1 MTFPSKYINNK
12 PVKFLVFYIP
22 IILISYFGITQYFN
36 TITEHEAHIALNSEL
51 DELSIK
57 KVILSDF
64 YTTLVE
70 DINLLTWEYSHMDY
84 MGTPN
89 LLQTQVDFFKHF
101 SSIQKSYDQVRYLD
115 TLGNEKIRVDFE
127 ENSQGQFIEQQ
138 YLQNKNRRYYFQK
151 AIKLLPGEIY
161 FSDIDLNIENNHIEV
176 PYKPV
181 IRVAK
186 KSYDKN
192 GKCKGVIITNH
203 FINNLTDKLST
214 YDENIHSSFELVN
227 QEGYWLMSSDS
238 ASTFGHLKPGA
249 DTLNLRRM
257 RMPLWEKIQNNKKGI
272 CRSKH
277 YSYVFLKFT
286 PQDDIDSKFSN
297 NLVFNKKEEFV
308 LISKIKNQD
317 LSKNALYNSRV
328 KWLSFLVLSILFALI
343 IIGIQFTIDQLAQK
357 NSTLKKSESALSIL
371 KDKLENTLELKLNE
385 LAINERKFYT
395 LVNHAGIGV
404 ALIGLD
410 GKPEF
415 ANHTLCNILG
425 YSLPEL
431 SQKTFQE
438 LSYPQDIEKDDHLY
452 NKLIRKE
459 IDNYCIEK
467 RYIRKDGNI
476 IWGDLSVSSMLSD
489 ENEIINII
497 ATVSDITEKKHHEE
511 RLFDNKQILN
521 QVFEAVVSTDKDGI
535 LNFWNKGAEELFGY
549 KSEEALGQHASFL
562 YKEKETNRVQY
573 NSRIAKLFKERAKL
587 QEEETL
593 SKKNGLSF
601 IAQLSLSIRYDS
613 YGKIIGSII
622 SIIDISIQKEYEQKI
637 LQINKKLE
645 ERVQVRTKELEE
657 SYLKIKEREYRLNA
671 AFSEGDYGW
680 WDYHLNSDLIISH
693 PSRYLT
699 LGYTESEVEN
709 TSHWWDQLIHP
720 DDAKIKKSLLQAI
733 TAGEKD
739 SLKIEIRLKHKN
751 GHYVWFYDQGHVIH
765 KDHLG
770 NPVRMIGTTQ
780 NIEQRKTMEIE
791 RLKLTKAVEQS
802 QVVVEITDTNGTIE
816 YVNPAFETLTGYT
829 QKEVIGK
836 NPQILNAHVLP
847 KETYKNLWQTI
858 LKGDTWEGELCNKTK
873 SGDIFWEMAII
884 SPIRNEKGDIINF
897 IAVKEDITEK
907 RKAIKEL
914 KKAKTDAIE
923 ANKAKSE
930 FLANMSH
937 EIRTPMNAVI
947 GFTDLL
953 YRQIKNP
960 TQLGYLNSIKVSG
973 KNLLKIINDILD
985 LAKIEAGKI
994 EVETAP
1000 INISELIGELE
1011 STFRILSE
1019 RKGLQFSI
1027 QIDEN
1032 VCSTIFSDDLRINQ
1046 ILYNLISNAIKFTE
1060 KGYVTVKVQSEKKKT
1075 EDQSMEEPS
1084 NIQFIVEDSGIGIN
1098 KDMQN
1103 KIFESFTQ
1111 QDAQDTRKYGGTG
1124 LGLTISKKLAH
1135 ILGGDISVISKQNQ
1149 GSTFIFSLNQLKCL
1163 DVEID
1168 TKIETP
1174 ENQNIIFE
1182 SNQILVID
1190 DISTNR
1196 DFLKSALQELGLDVI
1211 LAHNGEDAFKMIE
1224 KKPIDLVLC
1233 DLKMPVMDGYNFIRK
1248 LRNTKYKHIPCI
1260 VVTASVL
1267 NDELEKVKQY
1277 DFNGILIKPIQI
1289 EKLILE
1295 LKKHLTYSADPTVTI
1310 IENESSHSISKQELD
1325 IIKHELNATIMP
1337 IYHSIKEQQ
1346 SFEKLYQF
1354 ADAIHCT
1361 GKDYNINSLTKYAEE
1376 FRQSVEDFNIEKI
1389 LKMIKLFGR
1398 RISN

>member
-1 MTFPSKYINNK
+1 MTPYPKYIHNK
-12 PVKFLVFYIP
+12 FVKFLVFYIP
-22 IILISYFGITQYFN
+22 VILISYFGITQYFN
-36 TITEHEAHIALNSEL
+36 TITENEANIVLNSEL

-64 YTTLVE
+64 FTTLVE
-70 DINLLTWEYSHMDY
+70 DINLLTWEYSNIAY
-84 MGTPN
+84 VGTPN

-115 TLGNEKIRVDFE
+115 TLGNEIIRVDFE
-127 ENSQGQFIEQQ
+127 ENSQGKFIEQQ
-138 YLQNKNRRYYFQK
+138 YLQNKSKRYYFQK
-151 AIKLLPGEIY
+151 ALKLLPDEIY
-161 FSDIDLNIENNHIEV
+161 FSDIDLNIENNRIEI

-192 GKCKGVIITNH
+192 GQCKGLIITNH
-203 FINNLTDKLST
+203 FINNLADKLTT

-227 QEGYWLMSSDS
+227 QQGYWLMSSDS
-238 ASTFGHLKPGA
+238 AVTYGHLKPGG
-249 DTLNLRRM
+249 DSLNLRRM
-257 RMPLWEKIQNNKKGI
+257 RMPLWEKIQTHKKGI
-272 CRSKH
+272 CRSEQ

-297 NLVFNKKEEFV
+297 NLVFNKKEELI
-308 LISKIKNQD
+308 LISEIKNHD
-317 LSKNALYNSRV
+317 LSKNAAYNSRV
-328 KWLSFLVLSILFALI
+328 KWISFAVLSILFAFI
-343 IIGIQFTIDQLAQK
+343 IIVIQFSIDKLALK
-357 NSTLKKSESALSIL
+357 NSILKKSEAALSIL

-404 ALIGLD
+404 TLIGLD
-410 GKPEF
+410 GKLNF

-425 YSLPEL
+425 YSSQEL

-438 LSYPQDIEKDDHLY
+438 LSYQQDIEKDHQLY
-452 NKLIRKE
+452 QKLIRKK
-459 IDNYCIEK
+459 INNYSIEK

-476 IWGDLSVSSMLSD
+476 IWGDLNVSSMLSD
-489 ENEIINII
+489 KNEIINII
-497 ATVSDITEKKHHEE
+497 ATVSDITEKKQHEE

-521 QVFEAVVSTDKDGI
+521 QVFEAVVSTDRDGI

-549 KSEEALGQHASFL
+549 KSDEALGQHASFL
-562 YKEKETNRVQY
+562 YKQTDRDQY
-573 NSRIAKLFKERAKL
+573 NSRIAKLLKGGSKL
-587 QEEETL
+587 QEEERL
-593 SKKNGLSF
+593 SKKNGDSF

-613 YGKIIGSII
+613 NGKIIGSII
-622 SIIDISIQKEYEQKI
+622 SVIDISIQKQYEQKI
-637 LQINKKLE
+637 LQINKNLE
-645 ERVQVRTKELEE
+645 ERVKLRTKELED

-671 AFSEGDYGW
+671 AFAGGDYGW
-680 WDYHLNSDLIISH
+680 WDYHLDSDLIISH

-709 TSHWWDQLIHP
+709 TSHWWDQLVHP
-720 DDAKIKKSLLQAI
+720 DDAKIKESLLQ
-733 TAGEKD
+733 TVLAGEQD
-739 SLKIEIRLKHKN
+739 FLKIEIRLKHKK
-751 GHYVWFYDQGHVIH
+751 GHYVWVYDQGHVIH

-780 NIEQRKTMEIE
+780 NIEQRKSMEIE

-802 QVVVEITDTNGTIE
+802 HVVVEITDTNGKIE
-816 YVNPAFETLTGYT
+816 YVNPAFEILTGYT
-829 QKEVIGK
+829 QQEVIGK
-836 NPQILNAHVLP
+836 NPRILNAHVLP
-847 KETYKNLWQTI
+847 NETYTNLWQTI

-873 SGDIFWEMAII
+873 NGDIFWEMAII
-884 SPIRNEKGDIINF
+884 SPIKNEKGDIINF

-907 RKAIKEL
+907 RKALKEL
-914 KKAKTDAIE
+914 KKAKTEAIE

-985 LAKIEAGKI
+985 LAKIEAGKVEI
-994 EVETAP
+994 ETVP
-1000 INISELIGELE
+1000 IDISELIGNLD

-1027 QIDEN
+1027 QVDEN
-1032 VCSTIFSDDLRINQ
+1032 LCPTIFSDDLRINQ

-1060 KGYVTVKVQSEKKKT
+1060 KGYVTVKILSDKKKT
-1075 EDQSMEEPS
+1075 EVPAMDSTS
-1084 NIQFIVEDSGIGIN
+1084 NIRFIVEDSGIGIR

-1135 ILGGDISVISKQNQ
+1135 MLGGDISVISKQNQ
-1149 GSTFIFSLNQLKCL
+1149 GSTFTFFLNQVKCL
-1163 DVEID
+1163 DIEID
-1168 TKIETP
+1168 THIEIP

-1182 SNQILVID
+1182 SNRILVID
-1190 DISTNR
+1190 DINTNR
-1196 DFLKSALQELGLDVI
+1196 DFLKSAIQELGLEVI
-1211 LAHNGEDAFKMIE
+1211 EAHNGQEALEIIE

-1233 DLKMPVMDGYNFIRK
+1233 DLKMPIMDGYSFIRK
-1248 LRNTKYKHIPCI
+1248 LRETKYKHIPCI

-1267 NDELEKVKQY
+1267 NDELEKVKKY
-1277 DFNGILIKPIQI
+1277 DFNSILIKPIQI
-1289 EKLILE
+1289 DNLIVE
-1295 LKKHLTYSADPTVTI
+1295 LKKYLTYSVDPTVTL
-1310 IENESSHSISKQELD
+1310 IEKDSSHSITKQELD
-1325 IIKHELNATIMP
+1325 IIKQELNATIMP

-1346 SFEKLYQF
+1346 SFEKLHQF
-1354 ADAIHCT
+1354 AEAIYTT
-1361 GKDYNINSLTKYAEE
+1361 GKDHNIYSLTRYAED
-1376 FRQSVEDFNIEKI
+1376 FKQSVEDFNIEKI